1 MVKPQA
7 WTFSAAPIMDNKD
20 HALFQDSSS
29 LECEGPLM
37 PSGQDKTGSSGHSS
51 QTEVSPHSV
60 SVEFRA
66 CVQTFLLPFFVGIV
80 CFCFVSFFFSFLSFF
95 VSFGFFFHRFN
106 GSILCILVS
115 SWRHNLSGL
124 KGDQLT

>member
-51 QTEVSPHSV
+51 QTEDLNTRSLYMSSPRIPDNI
-60 SVEFRA
+60 ERY
-66 CVQTFLLPFFVGIV
+66 
-80 CFCFVSFFFSFLSFF
+80 
-95 VSFGFFFHRFN
+95 RY
-106 GSILCILVS
+106 
-115 SWRHNLSGL
+115 
-124 KGDQLT
+124 